1 MSRTARS
8 ARARRRLG
16 AVVVLAVLAVVT
28 AALAGQ
34 GGRSA
39 DPAAASAGSR
49 ISAAR
54 ARAAQA
60 ALERSRHAV
69 GAPGAQAAV
78 LVRGRLLWRG
88 DAGTLAAGGAQRV
101 TPNTRFA
108 IASVTKLAVA
118 AMILRLADRHRLRI
132 DDRVSRYVAGVPN
145 GGRITL
151 RMLLAHRSGLPDY
164 FDDKAIERA
173 LADTRHHWRRS
184 EVIAALRRLGPRA
197 APGGK
202 FVYNDSN
209 YVVLGGVIERV
220 THGSVE
226 RALRSLLL
234 SPLGIGREVSF
245 LEPAPGLMAH
255 GHHLLRGAPRD
266 FFTAGRAPAD
276 VVGEVW
282 TDGGMVA
289 TATGLAKLVNGVL
302 SGRVLRP
309 ATLRTMLGRGG
320 YGLGVVVSRRDGQ
333 LVYSHVGLYGGFS
346 ATAEYEPRAGRTI
359 VALVNVD
366 AGGAAGR
373 AGDAVERAIG
383 G

>member
-16 AVVVLAVLAVVT
+16 AAVALVLLAAAV

-39 DPAAASAGSR
+39 DPAAASAGAR
-49 ISAAR
+49 VSAGR
-54 ARAAQA
+54 ARAAAA
-60 ALERSRHAV
+60 ALERARRAV

-88 DAGTLAAGGAQRV
+88 DAGTLASGGSARV
-101 TPNTRFA
+101 TPATRFG

-118 AMILRLADRHRLRI
+118 AMILRLADHHRLRI

-145 GGRITL
+145 GNRITL

-164 FDDKAIERA
+164 FDDRAIERA
-173 LADTRHHWRRS
+173 LADPRHRWSRG

-197 APGGK
+197 RPGAR
-202 FVYNDSN
+202 FAYNDSN

-234 SPLGIGREVSF
+234 RPLGLGDEVSF
-245 LEPAPGLMAH
+245 REPAAGLLAD
-255 GHHLLRGAPRD
+255 GHHLR
-266 FFTAGRAPAD
+266 AGRASDFFLAGHPPAD

-302 SGRVLRP
+302 SGRLLRRP
-309 ATLRTMLGRGG
+309 TLRTMLGRGG
-320 YGLGVVVSRRDGQ
+320 YGLGVVVSRDGERE
-333 LVYSHVGLYGGFS
+333 VYSHVGLYGGYS
-346 ATAEYEPRAGRTI
+346 AIASYEPESRLTV

-366 AGGAAGR
+366 ASGAAGR
-373 AGDAVERAIG
+373 VGEAVERAIDR
-383 G
+383 